1 MLYIY
6 KNQRVMK
13 RTTVTLLLLIFT
25 TGLYAQGIVRNWYG
39 TLNVPGHQLHLV
51 FHITKTGDAYST
63 TMDSP
68 DQHANGLGTDNTTVA
83 GNSLTIVASKFSI
96 TYTGTFVQDSDM
108 IKGTFKQGGG
118 SLPLILCISK
128 AAGDE
133 ATMVKR
139 PQDPKDFPYKQEE
152 VRFVNPIGK
161 DTLAGTLTIPSDGKA
176 SKIVILITGSGPQNR
191 NEELMDHRPFLV
203 WSDWLTR
210 KGIAV
215 LRYDDRGIAK
225 STGNFNGSTS
235 ADFADDAEAAVRY
248 IKSRK
253 DLQHLSIGL
262 MGHSE
267 GGMIA
272 PVVASRDKDVKFIV
286 LLAGPG
292 IPIADMML
300 KQVEDQ
306 TRLTGASDSAI
317 SKSVADTRVLYNVIV
332 ENPSLSTS
340 ELKVKLDTLLYNQ
353 LKVLPKADLGGKSI
367 EENIQYTNMALLNPW
382 YRYFLT
388 FNPQDYLIKV
398 KCPVLA
404 LDGSLD
410 MQVNAHANLAGI
422 KKTLIA
428 GGNKHVE
435 VDELPGLNHLFQQA
449 KTGSMA
455 EYSEIQETVDPVAL
469 NKVSEWINQL

>member
-1 MLYIY
+1 
-6 KNQRVMK
+6 
-13 RTTVTLLLLIFT
+13 
-25 TGLYAQGIVRNWYG
+25 
-39 TLNVPGHQLHLV
+39 
-51 FHITKTGDAYST
+51 
-63 TMDSP
+63 
-68 DQHANGLGTDNTTVA
+68 
-83 GNSLTIVASKFSI
+83 
-96 TYTGTFVQDSDM
+96 
-108 IKGTFKQGGG
+108 
-118 SLPLILCISK
+118 
-128 AAGDE
+128 
-133 ATMVKR
+133 
-139 PQDPKDFPYKQEE
+139 
-152 VRFVNPIGK
+152 
-161 DTLAGTLTIPSDGKA
+161 
-176 SKIVILITGSGPQNR
+176 
-191 NEELMDHRPFLV
+191 
-203 WSDWLTR
+203 
-210 KGIAV
+210 
-215 LRYDDRGIAK
+215 
-225 STGNFNGSTS
+225 
-235 ADFADDAEAAVRY
+235 
-248 IKSRK
+248 
-253 DLQHLSIGL
+253 
-262 MGHSE
+262 
-267 GGMIA
+267 MIA

-388 FNPQDYLIKV
+388 FNPQGYLIKV

-422 KKTLIA
+422 KKSLTV